1 MLRLLRIVIMLTN
14 GVSFSLVAGACCF
27 VKMSNIVTKTG
38 IQWTLN
44 INSTGA
50 KNVIA
55 YKLSG
60 TWNNLSIIQAS
71 SASTTQSPSL
81 PLLMWLIYDG
91 STYLST
97 SNTVYMTYP
106 DYTD

>member
-1 MLRLLRIVIMLTN
+1 MTILTN

-27 VKMSNIVTKTG
+27 VKMSNVVTNTG

-55 YKLSG
+55 YELSG
-60 TWNNLSIIQAS
+60 AWNNLSIVQAS

-81 PLLMWLIYDG
+81 PLLMWLIYNG

-97 SNTVYMTYP
+97 SNTVYTTYP